1 MRILTAS
8 RARNTEPQCAEYA
21 TRQTNA
27 TREGIGRG
35 GYAHDIYQVSLAG
48 SFERAVDSLLS
59 YQIFAPHRMCARVC
73 TPDRRVAI
81 GATIVQRILL
91 GPAAIESA
99 VRVIEF
105 EQSAGRTYFA
115 YATLEGH
122 AERGLA
128 SFAVKSVAGVVTF
141 EAEAWSKPGTWLTK
155 VGRPISRAVQK
166 ALTREAVESFRSRL
180 ASWTGFPETGQ

>member
-8 RARNTEPQCAEYA
+8 RARSTEPNCSEYA

-27 TREGIGRG
+27 TREEIDRG
-35 GYAHDIYQVSLAG
+35 GYAHDVYQVSLSG
-48 SFERAVDSLLS
+48 SFARAVDSLLA
-59 YQIFAPHRMCARVC
+59 YQIFAPRRMFALVC
-73 TPDRRVAI
+73 TPDRRVAF
-81 GATIVQRILL
+81 GATIVQRIVL

-105 EQSAGRTYFA
+105 EQSVDRAYFA
-115 YATLEGH
+115 YATLDGH

-141 EAEAWSKPGTWLTK
+141 EAQAWSKPGTWLTK
-155 VGRPISRAVQK
+155 LGRPVSRAVQR
-166 ALTREAVESFRSRL
+166 ALTREAVEAFSNRV
-180 ASWTGFPETGQ
+180 ASPAG

>member
-8 RARNTEPQCAEYA
+8 RARTTEPSCAEYA

-27 TREGIGRG
+27 TREEVGRG
-35 GYAHDIYQVSLAG
+35 GYAHDICQVSLSG

-59 YQIFAPHRMCARVC
+59 YRIFAPRRMCARVC
-73 TPDRRVAI
+73 TPDRRVAF
-81 GATIVQRILL
+81 GATIVQRIVL

-105 EQSAGRTYFA
+105 EQSVDRAYFA
-115 YATLEGH
+115 YSTLEGH
-122 AERGLA
+122 PERGLA

-141 EAEAWSKPGTWLTK
+141 EAQAWSKPGTWLTRL
-155 VGRPISRAVQK
+155 GRPISRAVQR
-166 ALTREAVESFRSRL
+166 ALTREAVESFSNRV
-180 ASWTGFPETGQ
+180 ASAAG